1 MICASTLHYEVTG
14 EKAFKTWK
22 SEEANLSELYS
33 RAGSSWLYV
42 LWPKSC
48 YIGPALSY
56 LFYYNAQPE
65 HLGWHRVVISKNG
78 KFMKQNFFKYILLP
92 ILLI

>member
-22 SEEANLSELYS
+22 SEQANLSELYS

-78 KFMKQNFFKYILLP
+78 KFMKQNFFKYYFLFY
-92 ILLI
+92 